1 MKVIRLIGRNTV
13 EEIMLARAE
22 AKLKLTSH
30 VIGSDVT
37 TSKNSVDLVLRDNSK
52 VRFQKSLF

>member
-1 MKVIRLIGRNTV
+1 MIRLIGRNTV